1 MKYRCWSK
9 LASNLCRHR
18 SLNHLG
24 ATLSYLPLLHFGSS
38 FLDALLGKDRF
49 KRLLSHDVHQF
60 PVTWNERERWLVSG
74 RCLTIYALYA
84 NEVFDNITSDW
95 TKCNAVNT
103 VNKTPDV
110 KCDWIILPCRSQF
123 KGMN

>member
-1 MKYRCWSK
+1 MDQNYNV
-9 LASNLCRHR
+9 A
-18 SLNHLG
+18 
-24 ATLSYLPLLHFGSS
+24 
-38 FLDALLGKDRF
+38 
-49 KRLLSHDVHQF
+49 
-60 PVTWNERERWLVSG
+60 VSG

-110 KCDWIILPCRSQF
+110 KCDWIILEGILYTFQRHDDVNDF
-123 KGMN
+123 KMPS